1 MKPNYLSLLCLL
13 CDFSTKGNLSV
24 NEEPDTKVVDMATR
38 YNLLVSSLDGNLR
51 MPTWSLESTNVRHH
65 GAKTTAG
72 SSDAAMQ
79 VIHGDPSCSITA
91 MTLSASRTKLYVG
104 TSLGTLRVYAWPP
117 EIVHHPPSHA
127 AGGGNSTA
135 VTGGHNMHA
144 HANTSHGGGGGG
156 GHGAAHG
163 HPATHLATPYY
174 ELYTHGGPVVAIKL
188 SSVDHTII
196 SAAADGS
203 IFIHHDVVPKHLDAQ
218 GRNMELFDSLTDA
231 MTLNDDVVLM
241 SAEDIEEHINDVV
254 NLQKELLE
262 TNNKNEFHSRKVASE
277 HAETLKLINDQ
288 HDLALNREKEAFD
301 HYKSAAERRISDFAN
316 SVEAKDVDNQKMR
329 TELENKYEHKLAE
342 SLERYDALSEK
353 MQLLKQKCEGL
364 LEAEKSHFNKQLN
377 DLKLEA
383 HNKEKKLKTDH
394 RRAVEDKTANEAA
407 FMEILHQ
414 QEGEYEDEL
423 KQMIDSV
430 NFELASER
438 ETILKLRT
446 LVQTKNT
453 KLAQLK
459 KKLIELNTSA
469 QQHAAKVVE
478 EVNARKALMA
488 TIDHYKQNLLE
499 REEALAEKEKDVLE
513 LRSTTRTLEN
523 FRFVLDHRLQQLSS
537 ERGPITMHI
546 EGLEKHI
553 STMYEELVEEFSTKK
568 ANSEASALQEQ
579 KIVWISQDLY
589 KMRQSVREK
598 EQYITA
604 FKRELNNIVSSMV
617 VGKELEESVK
627 SLYKKFVRG
636 ETESKTVVKLGDHI
650 VEKVADLLHTNND
663 DDQSVLSLDTAG
675 KKFSRPKFS
684 WLLFCFCCFCCFSII
699 L

>member
-1 MKPNYLSLLCLL
+1 MP
-13 CDFSTKGNLSV
+13 GW
-24 NEEPDTKVVDMATR
+24 
-38 YNLLVSSLDGNLR
+38 SLDSV
-51 MPTWSLESTNVRHH
+51 TVKH
-65 GAKTTAG
+65 GAKTVA
-72 SSDAAMQ
+72 SSDTMQ
-79 VIHGDPSCSITA
+79 LISGDPSCAVTA
-91 MTLSASRTKLYVG
+91 LQLSADRTRLYVG
-104 TSLGTLRVYAWPP
+104 TSLGTLRVYQWPP
-117 EIVHHPPSHA
+117 EPAPM
-127 AGGGNSTA
+127 T
-135 VTGGHNMHA
+135 
-144 HANTSHGGGGGG
+144 
-156 GHGAAHG
+156 AHG
-163 HPATHLATPYY
+163 HGHHNSTVGVNCPYY
-174 ELYTHGGPVVAIKL
+174 EIYTHAGPVVAIKL
-188 SSVDHTII
+188 SPIDHTVI

-203 IFIHHDVVPKHLDAQ
+203 VFVHTDVVTTAKPASTGTALDMYD
-218 GRNMELFDSLTDA
+218 NLSDVV
-231 MTLNDDVVLM
+231 TLNDDVVLM
-241 SAEDIEEHINDVV
+241 AAEDIEEHINDVI

-262 TNNKNEFHSRKVASE
+262 TNNKNEFHSRKVASD
-277 HAETLKLINDQ
+277 HAEQLKMIIES
-288 HDLALNREKEAFD
+288 HDVALNREKDASD
-301 HYKSAAERRISDFAN
+301 NYKAAAEKRISDFAN
-316 SVEAKDVDNQKMR
+316 SVEAKDADNQKMR

-342 SLERYDALSEK
+342 ALERYDTLSEK

-364 LEAEKSHFNKQLN
+364 LEAEKSNFNKQLN
-377 DLKLEA
+377 DMKVDT

-407 FMEILHQ
+407 FMEILRQ
-414 QEGEYEDEL
+414 QEDEYEDEL

-469 QQHAAKVVE
+469 QQHSAKVVE

-488 TIDHYKQNLLE
+488 TIEHYKKNLIE

-553 STMYEELVEEFSTKK
+553 ATMYEELVEEFSTKK

-579 KIVWISQDLY
+579 KIMWISQDLN

-604 FKRELNNIVSSMV
+604 FKRELNNIMSSMV

-627 SLYKKFVRG
+627 LLYKKFVRG
-636 ETESKTVVKLGDHI
+636 ESESKAFIKLGDHI
-650 VEKVADLLHTNND
+650 MEKVTDLMHGND
-663 DDQSVLSLDTAG
+663 VDDHSVLSLDTAG
-675 KKFSRPKFS
+675 KYVTLSRVRSTFA
-684 WLLFCFCCFCCFSII
+684 
-699 L
+699 